1 MSDIYS
7 DFTFENLDWF
17 DSCDVVLNTSSTN
30 IVSSSSGSSSNLST
44 GQQPTQSPPMMPF
57 QYQSMTNQR
66 EDHTDIDRERQN
78 NKRKSMMMKN
88 ECFISDIESNVD
100 MPSLPFSP
108 PQLSLASF
116 LSSNS
121 SLSSFMSS
129 SSSVSSSYLSS
140 LSSSLS
146 SILPESPQYS
156 PLDLTDAVQSKF
168 QSKPEERETDDNE
181 TTENQLRVEI
191 KPEIFTGVSPVEVC
205 GSEDLKPVCPRAKKA
220 RKDNNNLNIPTEL
233 ENVNGYVNVISLIHL
248 PQKVVAKKLSMAS
261 STLHKRWKKAT
272 NKKWPYRRVCKLEYA
287 MQTIQRNLPFVEA
300 DKYEYM
306 ISTLSKLT
314 AEYKKEIENPVWICV
329 NTNEET
335 EFSPEVLT
343 LPSGLNLGGVD
354 LEIKSQM

>member
-1 MSDIYS
+1 MADIYS

-17 DSCDVVLNTSSTN
+17 DSCDVVLNTSTMN
-30 IVSSSSGSSSNLST
+30 IVSSNSGSSSNLST
-44 GQQPTQSPPMMPF
+44 GQQPIQSPPMMPF
-57 QYQSMTNQR
+57 QSQTNQR
-66 EDHTDIDRERQN
+66 EEHTDIDRERQN
-78 NKRKSMMMKN
+78 NKRKSMMIKN
-88 ECFISDIESNVD
+88 ECFISDLESNVD

-129 SSSVSSSYLSS
+129 SSSVSSSYISS

-156 PLDLTDAVQSKF
+156 PLDLTEAVQSKF
-168 QSKPEERETDDNE
+168 QSKTEERETDDSE
-181 TTENQLRVEI
+181 TTENHLGNVEI
-191 KPEIFTGVSPVEVC
+191 KPENFTGGVSPVEVC
-205 GSEDLKPVCPRAKKA
+205 GSHGLEPVCPRAKKA
-220 RKDNNNLNIPTEL
+220 RKDNTNLNIPTEL

-343 LPSGLNLGGVD
+343 LPSGLNLGVD